1 MLFQYLR
8 GEHEGEVTELD
19 YIDDS
24 DPSFILYHFTDGF
37 KCNENFVS
45 TDVND
50 VNAYNQNKI
59 LARIVNHSSK
69 YMWRFDKQTIDM
81 EHKVAIGKDGT
92 KYEGADPYFF
102 NKEGGQLHKKVEKV
116 KAIPPTPFYGKF
128 AEDITQYKK
137 SYKDFQ
143 LEQLKQQNDNE
154 PTIEIIVEETT
165 NAVVEAT
172 TSAST
177 ITTTPVLPNIKNEIE
192 DSTPKQKELT
202 TKTEKPAEIEN
213 NKPKNSINEVINVL
227 MQNAKFND
235 AEISFNIVVGLPD
248 KSLIDVI
255 KTNYPKSFVDDA
267 FDYVIN
273 NLDLEDVKNAIR
285 QTLKSFYQIEVEE
298 STEDADGLKN
308 SPSENT
314 L

>member
-24 DPSFILYHFTDGF
+24 DPSFVLYHFTDGF

-154 PTIEIIVEETT
+154 LTIENIVEETT
-165 NAVVEAT
+165 NAAVE
-172 TSAST
+172 
-177 ITTTPVLPNIKNEIE
+177 TTTPVLPNIKNEIE
-192 DSTPKQKELT
+192 DSTLKQEELT
-202 TKTEKPAEIEN
+202 TKTEKLAENKN

-285 QTLKSFYQIEVEE
+285 QTLKSFYQIEEP
-298 STEDADGLKN
+298 TEVDDLEN
-308 SPSENT
+308 NTSSENII
-314 L
+314 